1 VAEPPPRQQDK
12 DEGGGQPADS
22 DRHPLD
28 ERVDVDVARR
38 DRRDAIEGLDDR
50 VVPAEAAIAQDPRGN
65 CCEDSERGRDA
76 DRPGRAA
83 LDQLR

>member
-1 VAEPPPRQQDK
+1 
-12 DEGGGQPADS
+12 
-22 DRHPLD
+22 
-28 ERVDVDVARR
+28 VDVARR

-50 VVPAEAAIAQDPRGN
+50 VVPAEVAIAQDPRGKR
-65 CCEDSERGRDA
+65 CEDSERGRDA